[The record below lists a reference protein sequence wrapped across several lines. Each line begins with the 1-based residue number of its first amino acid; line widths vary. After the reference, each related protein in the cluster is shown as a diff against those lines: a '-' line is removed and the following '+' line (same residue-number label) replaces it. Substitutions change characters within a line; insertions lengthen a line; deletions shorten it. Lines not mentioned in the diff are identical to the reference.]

1 MQELAGKA
9 IERQMV
15 VTGEI
20 SGYAVSIDPKQTVTE
35 QTPLKV
41 KIRLVP
47 DDILHAIEGEIGL
60 TSNL

>member
-1 MQELAGKA
+1 
-9 IERQMV
+9 MV

-20 SGYAVSIDPKQTVTE
+20 SGYAVSIDAKQTVTE